1 MSAAEQAESVLHGAT
16 TLAAM
21 ARDLAPLLPVEWCAA
36 FDAMAAQIAAAEHAT
51 AAVLHDQPALMEV

>member
-1 MSAAEQAESVLHGAT
+1 MTAAQHAEAMLYTLHATAAEAH
-16 TLAAM
+16 
-21 ARDLAPLLPVEWCAA
+21 DLAPLLPVEWCAA